1 MEEGDDEV
9 GFRFLKISFEPLGH
23 RSGGTA
29 VEVMGIETD
38 EVDLSVV
45 EGIVCF
51 FSGWETAGFAFGRAN
66 VGIIIRA
73 CTRLAF

>member
-1 MEEGDDEV
+1 MKEGDDEV

-23 RSGGTA
+23 RSRGA
-29 VEVMGIETD
+29 AIEVMGIQTD
-38 EVDLSVV
+38 KVDLSIV

-51 FSGWETAGFAFGRAN
+51 FSGWETAGFAFGGAN

-73 CTRLAF
+73 CTRFAF